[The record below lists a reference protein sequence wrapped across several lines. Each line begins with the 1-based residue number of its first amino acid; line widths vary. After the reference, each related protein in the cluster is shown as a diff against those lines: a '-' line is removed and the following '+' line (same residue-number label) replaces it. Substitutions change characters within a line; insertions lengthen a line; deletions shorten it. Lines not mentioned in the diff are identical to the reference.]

1 MSRQRATLQFI
12 WSRFSCH
19 LMNTSPTF
27 TLQLLRE
34 ISGCL
39 ATKCMI
45 MYTSY
50 HLFTL
55 LVTNSVQRE
64 TGLERMVR
72 VRQKSKVECCFMTHF
87 FQEMLTSLHSG

>member
-1 MSRQRATLQFI
+1 
-12 WSRFSCH
+12 
-19 LMNTSPTF
+19 
-27 TLQLLRE
+27 
-34 ISGCL
+34 
-39 ATKCMI
+39 

-55 LVTNSVQRE
+55 LVTNSVQWE